1 MLDCL
6 DDVLFPFKYEKNMS
20 LISQLD
26 KLCSVFLNHLPE
38 TFTFGRT
45 KEKTFLLKRKLK
57 RIAYDS
63 LFEGAPRS
71 KWKTLASLDGGT
83 ECVLHLGTQV
93 LMKCFDMRV
102 NSQTY
107 KAERLEVLT
116 ENLEHLTESSEA
128 LLTFLL
134 SLADTGKDR
143 LYSDNHSI
151 KPKSSSKICRGTA
164 EEFPIYSPALFSRL
178 NLEDAQQS
186 RPDFE
191 TSLQNEIERNLR
203 VCTASPGSGLLGVRL
218 FRQNNVDSYDR
229 LTQFSLFGAL
239 LHTRTSD
246 MDIKLNLPPIPDNA
260 DCMGLTIKVPSPNDQ
275 SDDEGFQSAP
285 NMTPDSIVEPFNVAG
300 TSIWEAALHHTP
312 SNYRTWESIG
322 SMPVPTEKPFVTEA
336 GRDVF
341 DRLCSLREKEAM
353 QLVGT
358 VQNKWEFV
366 QQHQLVE
373 YSLNVLNGISSHT
386 FPFSQNMQIFTVQKG
401 IRMSGLSSETVFG
414 LLSMLAAHG
423 SSYWRLSAFLA
434 LASSHSRCERGL
446 VFQAFVSGIRKYLL
460 YYKACVLSVS
470 PMTTSL
476 LALTFLFH
484 NLGSQLRYLAD
495 LCKVGLDNTKEDL
508 KDLPLGVNLLS
519 YLYQEA
525 LGRCEGEN
533 YHVLLSLLRSSCEPF
548 TRYIHEWVYEGICKD
563 VYGEFMIEVN
573 YDYLNCKDKRY
584 WTHGYVLQSHT
595 EELPFFLD
603 SLMHDMYSCG
613 KSINLLKR
621 CNPRHYI
628 CWTEIPL
635 PPITV
640 KFSSKDIM
648 AIEKECELYSR
659 RMQSV
664 ASSSSESREEKELE
678 AEIAKHNLMTLA
690 QDKAEMAM
698 EMCRERRLAVLREE
712 DAKKREIYN
721 NIKEQYDK
729 DMERRR
735 EVSLRE
741 KIEDL
746 AWAFEAKRQDEML
759 KAKARQELVDLH
771 NGLLPEAEHK
781 KPSTLCKVHRPRLE
795 NENEQQTLEKQQMH
809 QGSVTS
815 QDLTR
820 NTLKLGSC
828 GSKLQESSFS
838 EEPQDFDTK
847 VAVSSVAKLD
857 ANGETAYS
865 SLSNR
870 ATGLFDSSQKQS
882 QQHTSLDD
890 HETYMMSALTNKET
904 ISDAVFLRCEEEAT
918 PDGPQNLLHISQSL
932 ICGDVSPGFHDKLE
946 HTEPLS
952 TDNDHVSVGHIQRD
966 GYVSNTE
973 TCCPR
978 IIVQGYV
985 PETSMKEHKESGGNL
1000 SVTAERDGVV
1010 TRPGSSSMDLLDLTE
1025 VQLIPQQKLTAK
1037 HKHVSDSVIQDI
1049 LYPQHKDNVC
1059 DADVPKT
1066 HYQAE
1071 YCTAKPEDSPVEPAL
1086 DSQVVEVDLRLKVCS
1101 VNDEQRKVPADK
1113 ETKPCKEVLLA
1124 NEQSVLVGEQ
1134 PSPSSTVQQQSA
1146 ESFYDVE
1153 QYQDSFGVMSEPPR
1167 PLFLMGTK
1175 ASWEIPDG
1183 AVQASEMISLPILM
1197 QRSLLPPIRTQVNIV
1212 NKAVLDFFFV
1222 DLNIEKHFETLQHFL
1237 LLEDGEFA
1245 QSLSDQLFDKM
1256 GEGLG
1261 PREML
1266 NPLVLN
1272 AVLARALQYSLHG
1285 DGTIADHLSFALKS
1299 FPETFKPNDPMALSC
1314 VELKYKVPW
1323 PANIVITESCIGKYN
1338 RLFSF
1343 MLQLKRMVW
1352 TLKDVWFHLQH
1363 SDLVDHAAT
1372 SAEFRGL
1379 HLFRQEMQHF
1389 VRVIQEYIVT
1399 QILHVTWSEFRQRLG
1414 AISNLDDLCRAY
1426 SEYLNNAIFRALLT
1440 DKAAPVMNVILGIF
1454 KVILKFRNELVSH
1467 QWDLGQQGSI
1477 SHPNF
1482 RALQESFEAFK
1493 NYSNFLY
1500 KVVVKL
1506 VQRGY
1511 QPHLEDFLLR
1521 LNFNSYY
1528 CADKVLTT

>member
-1 MLDCL
+1 
-6 DDVLFPFKYEKNMS
+6 MS
-20 LISQLD
+20 FISELD

-57 RIAYDS
+57 TIACDS
-63 LFEGAPRS
+63 LFESASGS
-71 KWKTLASLDGGT
+71 KWKTLASLDGGM
-83 ECVLHLGTQV
+83 ECIRHLRSQL
-93 LMKCFDMRV
+93 LMKCFDMRM
-102 NSQTY
+102 NFQKY
-107 KAERLEVLT
+107 EAERLEFLI
-116 ENLEHLTESSEA
+116 EKLEHFTESGEA

-134 SLADTGKDR
+134 SLAATGNDR
-143 LYSDNHSI
+143 LYPDHRSI
-151 KPKSSSKICRGTA
+151 ECKGSSEVDSGTA
-164 EEFPIYSPALFSRL
+164 EEFPLYSSALFSGMS
-178 NLEDAQQS
+178 LEHAEQFG
-186 RPDFE
+186 PNFE
-191 TSLQNEIERNLR
+191 TSLQNEIERNLN
-203 VCTASPGSGLLGVRL
+203 VFTASPGSSLLGVRL

-239 LHTRTSD
+239 LQTRTSD
-246 MDIKLNLPPIPDNA
+246 MDIKLNLPSIPDNA
-260 DCMGLTIKVPSPNDQ
+260 DCMGLMIKVPSSNDQ

-285 NMTPDSIVEPFNVAG
+285 NMTPDSIIEPFIVAG
-300 TSIWEAALHHTP
+300 TSIWEAALHHKP

-322 SMPVPTEKPFVTEA
+322 RMPVPNENPFVTEA
-336 GRDVF
+336 GHDVF
-341 DRLCSLREKEAM
+341 DHLCCLREKEAM
-353 QLVGT
+353 QLEGAM
-358 VQNKWEFV
+358 QSKWEFV
-366 QQHQLVE
+366 QQSRLVE
-373 YSLNVLNGISSHT
+373 DSLNVLMGISSRT
-386 FPFSQNMQIFTVQKG
+386 FPISQDMEIFTVQKG
-401 IRMSGLSSETVFG
+401 IRMSGLSSESVFE
-414 LLSMLAAHG
+414 LLSMLAANG
-423 SSYWRLSAFLA
+423 SSYWRLLAFLA

-476 LALTFLFH
+476 LALAFLFRT
-484 NLGSQLRYLAD
+484 LGSQLRYLAD

-508 KDLPLGVNLLS
+508 KTLPLGVGLLS
-519 YLYQEA
+519 YLYHEA

-548 TRYIHEWVYEGICKD
+548 TRYVHEWVYEGICKD

-573 YDYLNCKDKRY
+573 DDYLNCKDKRY
-584 WTHGYVLQSHT
+584 WTHGYVLQSHK

-635 PPITV
+635 PPITMN
-640 KFSSKDIM
+640 FSSEDLM

-664 ASSSSESREEKELE
+664 ARSSCESREEK
-678 AEIAKHNLMTLA
+678 
-690 QDKAEMAM
+690 
-698 EMCRERRLAVLREE
+698 
-712 DAKKREIYN
+712 
-721 NIKEQYDK
+721 
-729 DMERRR
+729 RRR
-735 EVSLRE
+735 EARLRE
-741 KIEDL
+741 NMELL
-746 AWAFEAKRQDEML
+746 AWTVEAKQQDE
-759 KAKARQELVDLH
+759 KAKARQELVNLQH
-771 NGLLPEAEHK
+771 GLLPEVEHEE
-781 KPSTLCKVHRPRLE
+781 PSTLCNVRRPRLE
-795 NENEQQTLEKQQMH
+795 NENEQQTLEKQQMK
-809 QGSVTS
+809 QGSVPN
-815 QDLTR
+815 QDLCVPESQE
-820 NTLKLGSC
+820 LGLLED
-828 GSKLQESSFS
+828 LQH
-838 EEPQDFDTK
+838 FDTK
-847 VAVSSVAKLD
+847 IDVSSLTKLD
-857 ANGETAYS
+857 ANEKDT
-865 SLSNR
+865 
-870 ATGLFDSSQKQS
+870 F
-882 QQHTSLDD
+882 
-890 HETYMMSALTNKET
+890 
-904 ISDAVFLRCEEEAT
+904 
-918 PDGPQNLLHISQSL
+918 
-932 ICGDVSPGFHDKLE
+932 
-946 HTEPLS
+946 
-952 TDNDHVSVGHIQRD
+952 
-966 GYVSNTE
+966 
-973 TCCPR
+973 
-978 IIVQGYV
+978 
-985 PETSMKEHKESGGNL
+985 
-1000 SVTAERDGVV
+1000 V
-1010 TRPGSSSMDLLDLTE
+1010 TRPASSSMDLLDSTE
-1025 VQLIPQQKLTAK
+1025 VQLIPRRKLTA
-1037 HKHVSDSVIQDI
+1037 KHVSDSVIQDV
-1049 LYPQHKDNVC
+1049 LYPRQTENVC

-1071 YCTAKPEDSPVEPAL
+1071 YCTIKPEDSPVEPAL
-1086 DSQVVEVDLRLKVCS
+1086 DFDVTEVDLRLKVCS
-1101 VNDEQRKVPADK
+1101 ANDEQRKVPANE
-1113 ETKPCKEVLLA
+1113 ETKPCKEVLV
-1124 NEQSVLVGEQ
+1124 EDERSMLVGEEQ
-1134 PSPSSTVQQQSA
+1134 SPSPTVQQRPA
-1146 ESFYDVE
+1146 EPFYDLE
-1153 QYQDSFGVMSEPPR
+1153 QYQDSFGAMSEAPR
-1167 PLFLMGTK
+1167 PLFLLGAK
-1175 ASWEIPDG
+1175 ASWEISDEG
-1183 AVQASEMISLPILM
+1183 AIQASEMVSLPILM
-1197 QRSLLPPIRTQVNIV
+1197 QRSLVPPIRTQVNIV
-1212 NKAVLDFFFV
+1212 NKAVLDFYFV
-1222 DLNIEKHFETLQHFL
+1222 DLKIEKHFETLQHFL

-1285 DGTIADHLSFALKS
+1285 DGTIADHLSFALKG
-1299 FPETFKPNDPMALSC
+1299 FPETFKPNDPLALSC

-1363 SDLVDHAAT
+1363 SDLVDRAAT

-1399 QILHVTWSEFRQRLG
+1399 QILHVTWSEFHQRLG
-1414 AISNLDDLCRAY
+1414 SITNLDDLCRIH

-1440 DKAAPVMNVILGIF
+1440 AKAAPVMNVILGIF